1 MENWSTIKKNQL
13 LQNQVLEKNQNR
25 KLLFLVAQPRSGNT
39 LFASIMNQNK
49 EIAATANS
57 VTLEI
62 MKDLHLLKN
71 TDVFH
76 NFPDHRSLD
85 NVLDSVYDN
94 YYKHWPQRIIIDRG
108 PVTLPANLELMNK
121 HFKHGF
127 KCIVILRDLMDVL
140 ASYMQWYTKNPDA
153 FPNRYGHNTDEEKLM
168 MIMNKDGAVAK
179 ELEAI
184 KNSYN
189 YKDMCHYVKYD
200 DMVTNPEQ
208 EFRKIYE
215 FMEEPYYPHYFEN
228 LQTLSVNGIKYDD
241 KVVGSNMHKLF
252 DGPVRKVYN
261 PYIEKIPERIRKEYE
276 HIRF

>member
-1 MENWSTIKKNQL
+1 MTNQKL
-13 LQNQVLEKNQNR
+13 TTR
-25 KLLFLVAQPRSGNT
+25 KLFFLVAQPRSGNT

-49 EIAATANS
+49 DIAATANS
-57 VTLEI
+57 LTLEI
-62 MKDLHLLKN
+62 MKDLFLLKK
-71 TDVFH
+71 TDVFQ
-76 NFPDHRSLD
+76 NYPDHKSLD

-108 PVTLPANLELMNK
+108 PVTTPSNLELVKK

-127 KCIVILRDLMDVL
+127 KCIVLLRDLMDVL

-153 FPNRYGHNTDEEKLM
+153 FPNRCNLNTDEEKLK

-189 YKDMCHYVKYD
+189 YPGMCHYVKYD

-208 EFRKIYE
+208 EFRKIYK
-215 FMEEPYYPHYFEN
+215 FMDEPYFIIG
-228 LQTLSVNGIKYDD
+228 LVI
-241 KVVGSNMHKLF
+241 
-252 DGPVRKVYN
+252 
-261 PYIEKIPERIRKEYE
+261 
-276 HIRF
+276 